1 MDHRLFVFTVHKA
14 ASLGVYDVM
23 RRVAKKEGWPLHSA
37 NLKTANLVEPE
48 APGDPT
54 FYEQVGDK
62 SGLVGPVR
70 MPVTLPES
78 GTEHDRFILHLR
90 DPRDVLVSMFY
101 SWSYSHPGVND
112 AYRERLRERG
122 VDDFVLSESAGLYE
136 KYESYVQDFLP
147 LPQTTLLKYE
157 DFVNDRPKWLRAFL
171 GAAGVDSDQG
181 HYKRMARQNPAAKV
195 RKEDIYAHI
204 RKAEPGDHIDKL
216 DKGTISELNRQWGEI
231 LSVLDY

>member
-23 RRVAKKEGWPLHSA
+23 RRVAKKEGWRLYSA
-37 NLKTANLVEPE
+37 NLKAANLVEPE

-54 FYEQVGDK
+54 FYEQVADK

-70 MPVTLPES
+70 MPVALPER
-78 GTEHDRFILHLR
+78 GTEKDRYILHLR

-112 AYRERLRERG
+112 AYREQLRERG
-122 VDDFVLSESAGLYE
+122 VNDFALRESAALHE
-136 KYESYVQDFLP
+136 KYAHYVRDFLP

-157 DFVNDRPKWLRAFL
+157 DFVTDRPKWLSAFL
-171 GAAGVDSDQG
+171 GAAGLDPDEG
-181 HYKRMARQNPAAKV
+181 FYKRLARRNPAAKL
-195 RKEDIYAHI
+195 RKEDVHAHI
-204 RKAEPGDHIDKL
+204 RKAEPGDYLDKL
-216 DKGTISELNRQWGEI
+216 DAETIATLNRQWEG
-231 LSVLDY
+231 LLNALDY